1 MDVLG
6 HDGDALGVDGAQV
19 GILEETDEVGLGRF
33 LESHDG
39 RALEA
44 EVSLEVLSDLADQ
57 TLEGELADEKLRRL
71 LVSPDLTESHGS
83 WPVTMGLLNTSGG
96 GGRFAGGLGRQLLPR
111 CLSTSGFTGSLLG
124 TSHAFGLLEKRKLD
138 LEMDF
143 LDFRLKKIF
152 LYSRPREELR
162 SDWWEKT
169 KNPCLGSV
177 FSFRIFLH
185 FFSKSNFCQQ
195 KGLSPPLYFFLISFV
210 LFCFVF
216 VLFRF
221 VFRFYLVC
229 SE

>member
-19 GILEETDEVGLGRF
+19 GILEETDEVSLGRF

-83 WPVTMGLLNTSGG
+83 WPVTMGLLNASGG
-96 GGRFAGGLGRQLLPR
+96 GGRFSGGLGRQLLPR

-124 TSHAFGLLEKRKLD
+124 TSHAFGLLEKSKLD
-138 LEMDF
+138 LKMD
-143 LDFRLKKIF
+143 LFRLKKIF

-162 SDWWEKT
+162 SDWWEKN
-169 KNPCLGSV
+169 KNPGFGSV
-177 FSFRIFLH
+177 FSFHIFFQSRIFAN
-185 FFSKSNFCQQ
+185 KRA
-195 KGLSPPLYFFLISFV
+195 SPPSL
-210 LFCFVF
+210 LF
-216 VLFRF
+216 
-221 VFRFYLVC
+221 
-229 SE
+229 SH